1 MKQSK
6 KIKVFI
12 VDDSAVVR
20 HLLQEVFAETTD
32 IEVIGVASDPLF
44 AIAKMRGN
52 WPDVFILDVE
62 MPRMDGIS
70 FLKKIMASRPT
81 PVVICSSFSAKGAET
96 TLEALA
102 AGAVSYVTKPKIG
115 LKGFLESSQ
124 NQIAEVVRVA
134 AGSKIKAVYRRAQ
147 VKLPEKIAALAQAKK
162 RERATNKVI
171 AIGCSTGGTGALE
184 GILSAL
190 PPFSPSMVIV
200 QHMPEKFTAAFAE
213 RLNRQC
219 QIEVKE
225 AENGDRVREG
235 LALIAPGGKHM
246 SLVKRDNEYVVKVKP
261 GPAVNRHC
269 PSVDV
274 LFNSVAKCCDTNAAG
289 FILTGMGSDGAKGMK
304 SMFDSGCATY
314 AQNEDS
320 CVVFGMPKEAIKKGG
335 VKYTISLDDVA
346 DAILQH
352 NEN

>member
-1 MKQSK
+1 MKAAN

-20 HLLQEVFAETTD
+20 RLLQDIFAKTSD

-44 AIAKMRGN
+44 AIEKMRGN

-102 AGAVSYVTKPKIG
+102 AGAVSYVTKPRIG
-115 LKGFLESSQ
+115 LKGFLETSHK
-124 NQIAEVVRVA
+124 QIVEAVRVA
-134 AGSKIKAVYRRAQ
+134 AGSKIKRVYRRTEA
-147 VKLPEKIAALAQAKK
+147 KLPQKNAALTRAKK
-162 RERATNKVI
+162 RERASNKVV
-171 AIGCSTGGTGALE
+171 AIGCSTGGTSALE

-190 PPFSPSMVIV
+190 PANSAGMVIV
-200 QHMPEKFTAAFAE
+200 QHMPEKFTAAFAD

-225 AENGDRVREG
+225 AENGDRVRQG

-246 SLVKRDNEYVVKVKP
+246 SLVKRDDSYVVKVKP

-274 LFNSVAKCCDTNAAG
+274 LFNSVAKCCNANAAG

-304 SMFDSGCATY
+304 SMFDSGCTTY

-320 CVVFGMPKEAIKKGG
+320 CVVFGMPREAIKKGG

>member
-1 MKQSK
+1 MKASK

-20 HLLQEVFAETTD
+20 QLLQDIFSETPD
-32 IEVIGVASDPLF
+32 IEVSGVASDPLF
-44 AIAKMRGN
+44 AIEKMRGN
-52 WPDVFILDVE
+52 WPDVFIVDVE

-81 PVVICSSFSAKGAET
+81 PVVICSSFSSKGAET
-96 TLEALA
+96 TLEALS

-115 LKGFLESSQ
+115 LKGFLETSQ
-124 NQIAEVVRVA
+124 HQITEVVRVA
-134 AGSKIKAVYRRAQ
+134 ASSKIKSVYRRKK
-147 VKLPEKIAALAQAKK
+147 VKLPLKVSTLSRA
-162 RERATNKVI
+162 ERCERTANKVV

-184 GILSAL
+184 SILSGL
-190 PPFSPSMVIV
+190 TPDCPGMVIV
-200 QHMPEKFTAAFAE
+200 QHMPEKFTAAFAD
-213 RLNRQC
+213 RLNSRC

-225 AENGDRVREG
+225 AENGDRVRQG

-246 SLVKRDNEYVVKVKP
+246 SLVKRDDSYVVKVKP

-274 LFNSVAKCCDTNAAG
+274 LFNSVAKCCDANAAG

-304 SMFDSGCATY
+304 SMFDSGCTTY

-320 CVVFGMPKEAIKKGG
+320 CVVFGMPREAIKKGG

-346 DAILQH
+346 DAIFQH

>member
-1 MKQSK
+1 MTEQK

-20 HLLQEVFAETTD
+20 QLLQTILAEQPD
-32 IEVIGVASDPLF
+32 MEVIGVASDPLF
-44 AIAKMRGN
+44 AIEKMRGN

-70 FLKKIMASRPT
+70 FLKKIMSSRPT
-81 PVVICSSFSAKGAET
+81 PVLICSSFTSRGAET

-102 AGAVSYVTKPKIG
+102 AGAVSYVTKPKLG
-115 LKGFLESSQ
+115 LKGFLQSSKS
-124 NQIAEVVRVA
+124 QIVEAVRVA
-134 AGSKIKAVYRRAQ
+134 ASSKVKGVYKPIKP
-147 VKLPEKIAALAQAKK
+147 KLPSKMEAQIRVNK
-162 RERATNKVI
+162 REKESNKLV

-184 GILSAL
+184 NILSHL
-190 PPFSPSMVIV
+190 TPDCTGIVIV
-200 QHMPEKFTAAFAE
+200 QHMPERFTAAFAD
-213 RLNRQC
+213 RLNRMC

-225 AENGDRVREG
+225 AENGDRVRDG

-246 SLVKRDNEYVVKVKP
+246 SLVKRDDFYVVKVKA

-274 LFNSVAKCCDTNAAG
+274 LFNSVAKCCEANAAG

-304 SMFDSGCATY
+304 SMFDAGCITY
-314 AQNEDS
+314 AQNEES
-320 CVVFGMPKEAIKKGG
+320 CVVFGMPKEAIKLGG
-335 VKYTISLDDVA
+335 AKHIIRLEDVADTISL
-346 DAILQH
+346 H
-352 NEN
+352 NQI